1 MRALLYTSRA
11 LFTSSFVDYFPKR
24 AIPPK
29 RMIVDTRDEIDIF
42 LNGLPKVELH
52 VHLDGAFSSS
62 RLLKEL
68 QATNNYEC
76 IPETFQLPGDKLYS
90 PLRDLVRKCKD
101 GDGLIRLCTTKKN
114 SFTEFLKYFDIVVP
128 IVRGNLMLLEMLA
141 YEFVR
146 RQAEQNI
153 IYTEVRYSPHLLAS
167 GGSFDSCEKVDADP
181 VVDVVTKGL
190 RRGEKGFGVKVNQIL
205 CCLSMKPE
213 WSNDIVRIASQRCKD
228 KPCAVVGIDIAAGED
243 HFDNINRNTNLHVEA
258 FKKAKELDLAIT
270 IHAGEL
276 GSASN
281 IIYAVEKY
289 GASRIGHGY
298 NIDKSTMEKMKHL
311 NIHFEG
317 CPTSSVR
324 TGAWKYT
331 PLKLGEPDWSQH
343 PCKKMIDYGLQVGFN
358 SDDPEVFRTSL
369 TRELKIAA
377 IEMGLEKEFLIQ
389 QMINSLDFAFLSQ
402 EERIQLQ
409 QKVKKFQTEIIEN
422 SHL

>member
-101 GDGLIRLCTTKKN
+101 GDELICLCTTKKN

-270 IHAGEL
+270 IHGKFFL
-276 GSASN
+276 MN
-281 IIYAVEKY
+281 RKNLKY
-289 GASRIGHGY
+289 GKLVNSALLQISFMLLK
-298 NIDKSTMEKMKHL
+298 NMER
-311 NIHFEG
+311 
-317 CPTSSVR
+317 V
-324 TGAWKYT
+324 
-331 PLKLGEPDWSQH
+331 
-343 PCKKMIDYGLQVGFN
+343 GLVM
-358 SDDPEVFRTSL
+358 VT
-369 TRELKIAA
+369 I
-377 IEMGLEKEFLIQ
+377 
-389 QMINSLDFAFLSQ
+389 
-402 EERIQLQ
+402 
-409 QKVKKFQTEIIEN
+409 
-422 SHL
+422 